1 MFGRNYDDGRANPWR
16 PGAGTLRAREY
27 DEMTLLTIKPPFEGD
42 GEGSLLERAGR
53 PNERAADGADGLDE
67 AIELE
72 FSALE
77 VTPSDQAI
85 IVPAIDA
92 EPIGPA
98 GDGNIARTNAA
109 GRANA
114 ASFSRDLVDTY
125 FRQMGD
131 APWLSRE
138 EEIALAKRIEAS
150 QQAMLRALCSVPML
164 VERIGN
170 WENDLAE
177 GRLRLAELVNLTAA
191 GAEPDAADETL
202 DCDVAAPG
210 AGDKNPETPANAA
223 PEQVSVTTTHLQ
235 AMTAL
240 AQQIIS
246 LSRKRLASLGRGRDL
261 AKTSRA
267 RLQDL
272 TSRLADEAAA
282 FRLHPDRVSDLVEV
296 LECEHRMLRGMA
308 RRPSK
313 NADRGG
319 LPVLEFQ
326 SLVAQVGK
334 ARREI
339 KAAREQMLK
348 AHLRLVVSIARKYRR
363 KSSLDLLDLIQEGNM
378 GLMHAIEKF
387 DYRRGVKI
395 STYAVWWIR
404 QSIAR
409 AIADQA
415 RTIRIPVHMTESA
428 AKVLRERRRLYQKEG
443 RDPRPDEIAARMG
456 VPIARVEQ
464 VLSMVQEP
472 TSLDAPVGE
481 DGDATLGDLIRAPNA
496 VDPQAA
502 AEASALRK
510 VVAEALDGLT
520 PREQR
525 ILRMRFGIGGTTD
538 HTLEE
543 IGKEFGVTRERIRQI
558 EAKALDKLRNP
569 ARAHRLATFVDN

>member
-16 PGAGTLRAREY
+16 PWAGTLRAREY
-27 DEMTLLTIKPPFEGD
+27 DEMTLLTNKPPFEGD
-42 GEGSLLERAGR
+42 GEGTLLERADRSIEGA
-53 PNERAADGADGLDE
+53 PDGASGLDE

-77 VTPSDQAI
+77 VMPSDQAI
-85 IVPAIDA
+85 IVPGMVD
-92 EPIGPA
+92 ERPA
-98 GDGNIARTNAA
+98 GDGNIARSNTA
-109 GRANA
+109 GPANA

-131 APWLSRE
+131 AAWLSRE

-177 GRLRLAELVNLTAA
+177 GRLRMAELVNLTAA
-191 GAEPDAADETL
+191 AAGPDAPDETL
-202 DCDVAAPG
+202 DCDVVVAG
-210 AGDKNPETPANAA
+210 ANDGDPETPANAA
-223 PEQVSVTTTHLQ
+223 PEQVSVTTTRLQ
-235 AMTAL
+235 AITAL

-261 AKTSRA
+261 AKTSRSH
-267 RLQDL
+267 LQDL
-272 TSRLADEAAA
+272 TSRLADEVAA
-282 FRLHPDRVSDLVEV
+282 FGLHPDRVSDLVEV
-296 LECEHRMLRGMA
+296 LLECEHRMLRGTA
-308 RRPSK
+308 QRPSK

-319 LPVLEFQ
+319 LPVLEFHN
-326 SLVAQVGK
+326 LVAQVGK

-348 AHLRLVVSIARKYRR
+348 AHLRLVVSIARKYWR
-363 KSSLDLLDLIQEGNM
+363 KSSLELLDLIQEGNM

-428 AKVLRERRRLYQKEG
+428 TKVLRERRRLYQKEG
-443 RDPRPDEIAARMG
+443 RYPRPDEIAARMG
-456 VPIARVEQ
+456 IPIARVEQ

-481 DGDATLGDLIRAPNA
+481 DGDATLGDLIKAPNA